1 MTREWNELRVRRG
14 LGYSQISLHQY
25 GHETSEDVGCEVQL
39 EPDAN
44 QWGL

>member
-1 MTREWNELRVRRG
+1 MTREWNERRVRRG
-14 LGYSQISLHQY
+14 LGYSDRFHQY